1 MIRAVQRL
9 SDIAV
14 RATGWAVAAMAAA
27 MIVSLILQVFSR
39 YILAH
44 TFVWTEELA
53 LFLFTWLVLLTAS
66 IGVAR
71 AGHVRLTL
79 LLDALPDRPRAL
91 LERFIDLLILL
102 FALAF
107 AYSGQKYVNATL
119 GQVSAAV
126 NYPVVWL
133 HAAAPVSGALMAL
146 HALARLLA
154 GPPEESPR
162 PVPAAP
168 GPDA

>member
-1 MIRAVQRL
+1 MFRALKHL
-9 SDIAV
+9 SQGVAGLTGYIVIVMAV
-14 RATGWAVAAMAAA
+14 VTVF
-27 MIVSLILQVFSR
+27 SLVLQVFSR
-39 YILAH
+39 YVLSQ

-71 AGHVRLTL
+71 GSHVRLTL
-79 LLDALPDRPRAL
+79 LLDALPGRGRFVM
-91 LERFIDLLILL
+91 ERLIDFLILL
-102 FALAF
+102 FALAL
-107 AYSGQKYVNATL
+107 AWSGTKYVNATL

-133 HAAAPVSGALMAL
+133 HAAAPVSGVLMAL

-154 GPPEESPR
+154 GPDEVTGAMQPL
-162 PVPAAP
+162 
-168 GPDA
+168 PDSEP